1 MRRQHTTQRLRQL
14 HTEFIETNPGHEGT
28 IFYISCPH
36 VTGCDCVGE
45 DKIPKLE
52 IELCLSPGELD
63 YFGVIQPFMPEF
75 EVYWM
80 CIHCGAEFCCG
91 CWWY

>member
-1 MRRQHTTQRLRQL
+1 MPGNISPQQFNDEEIYMRRQHTTQRLRQL

-63 YFGVIQPFMPEF
+63 
-75 EVYWM
+75 
-80 CIHCGAEFCCG
+80 
-91 CWWY
+91 